1 MPHPNWSQSDEVT
14 GVDFQPDRLVGER
27 GECVDHDVTAE
38 LRLLIGHSH
47 FDVAESLVLLCQ
59 PDGIHCFPFLVVEE
73 LSPSLHRTH
82 SEGESVRC
90 FSEFFGEWGDG
101 DLSAHRSIMVR
112 QDAREVIG
120 MDGQPKPPRCSLRG
134 DAPQEFLAV
143 AGGEVSIHGSIP
155 HREACDT
162 EALIVLGEQ
171 VFGDVGEVLN
181 HELPTI
187 PIAIGSIEVFV
198 ALMIVDLAGTLVGV
212 FGGVG
217 SALGRDGHWLA
228 FLVVGAC
235 GYKYTGWV

>member
-1 MPHPNWSQSDEVT
+1 M
-14 GVDFQPDRLVGER
+14 
-27 GECVDHDVTAE
+27 
-38 LRLLIGHSH
+38 
-47 FDVAESLVLLCQ
+47 
-59 PDGIHCFPFLVVEE
+59 
-73 LSPSLHRTH
+73 
-82 SEGESVRC
+82 
-90 FSEFFGEWGDG
+90 
-101 DLSAHRSIMVR
+101 R

-171 VFGDVGEVLN
+171 VFGDVGEVLDGVV
-181 HELPTI
+181 P
-187 PIAIGSIEVFV
+187 AVGV
-198 ALMIVDLAGTLVGV
+198 AVVGGDELAGCLVPVSARTGIRV
-212 FGGVG
+212 FSGVG